1 MTGKL
6 GLGQDSADTI
16 IIELVQIL
24 AQRYWLDPEHKVS
37 HSYICPPVRLISGCE
52 QWSVERRARTENSG
66 DQNQYITAGPVAP
79 HRIYQLPAML
89 PVNVETY
96 RRLLNKGRF
105 SLHQILKL
113 YTSFSDTIF
122 YCEVCFD
129 EWYESL
135 WSVSSCVM
143 TGEERTLSYQSGV

>member
-52 QWSVERRARTENSG
+52 Q
-66 DQNQYITAGPVAP
+66 
-79 HRIYQLPAML
+79 
-89 PVNVETY
+89 
-96 RRLLNKGRF
+96 
-105 SLHQILKL
+105 
-113 YTSFSDTIF
+113 
-122 YCEVCFD
+122 
-129 EWYESL
+129 
-135 WSVSSCVM
+135 
-143 TGEERTLSYQSGV
+143 